1 MFPVTLILTVLPTA
15 EAGTKHLTEVGESNV
30 VIDETELESAK
41 IMRHKLEE
49 LKFGT
54 KVETSTVTASNLE
67 NGGFNTTTAESD
79 GGVVV
84 TAGAAADVVAAAAAD
99 VAPSGPGSCMIPNCV
114 RCDVEIVAC
123 VCVTLM
129 TLHPSCFQS
138 RVIVSQ

>member
-67 NGGFNTTTAESD
+67 NGGFNTTAESD
-79 GGVVV
+79 GGVGVTAGAAADVV
-84 TAGAAADVVAAAAAD
+84 AGAAADVVAAAAAD
-99 VAPSGPGSCMIPNCV
+99 VAPSGPG
-114 RCDVEIVAC
+114 
-123 VCVTLM
+123 
-129 TLHPSCFQS
+129 
-138 RVIVSQ
+138 